1 MALKSQAAYD
11 EAKKLA
17 ETYELRK
24 LNNGLT
30 PDQAWEQQVSTKIR
44 LERNILLDQTDY
56 TQTPDS
62 PPNTAAWATYRQ
74 ALRDIPQQAGFPF
87 EVVWPALPE
96 QRVVDFAA
104 AVMVYASDAGVSRE
118 MR

>member
-1 MALKSQAAYD
+1 MTLKSQAAYD

-30 PDQAWEQQVSTKIR
+30 PDQAWEQQVSAKVR

-62 PPNTAAWATYRQ
+62 PPDTAEWATYRQ
-74 ALRDIPQQAGFPF
+74 ALRDIPAQEGFPF
-87 EVVWPALPE
+87 EVQWPELPAPG
-96 QRVVDFAA
+96 VVDFAA
-104 AVMVYASDAGVSRE
+104 ASMVYAKPFGITVERK
-118 MR
+118 